1 MTARSSQELKQL
13 QTRLSREQV
22 KANDIRDEIAEQEKM
37 LGLVNRR
44 IKSLKSQIDALKSPE
59 KGDLMVSE
67 HAIVRYL
74 ERAMGFNIKDLEN
87 HIVDQDTRLMI
98 KKMGSG
104 NYPIQEGL
112 KAVVKNN
119 VVVTVR

>member
-22 KANDIRDEIAEQEKM
+22 KANNIRDEIAEQEKM